1 MFRNGKEKL
10 CTQFHGEKNA
20 IYILLQ
26 ISNFKTVIWSAD
38 YYFMIKSKTRR
49 YSLYHSYYTTHYS
62 STIFKHN
69 CLALNT
75 AWNVSVFSVFLV
87 RIFPNSEY
95 QVSLRFQSDY
105 RKIRTRI
112 TPNTDIFYAVQ
123 DTGSLSKK
131 CSYSEFSCSVFS
143 RIWTEYED
151 LLYKSPYLI
160 QMWENAEQKPMN
172 RNTFYAVLQPVF

>member
-1 MFRNGKEKL
+1 MFHNGKEKL

-20 IYILLQ
+20 ISILLQ

-62 STIFKHN
+62 STIFNHN

-87 RIFPNSEY
+87 HIFPNSEY
-95 QVSLRFQSDY
+95 QVSLRIQSDY
-105 RKIRTRI
+105 RKILTRI

-143 RIWTEYED
+143 RIWTECED

-160 QMWENAEQKPMN
+160 QMWENAKQKPMN